1 MPQGSQGRTTGT
13 GGAAAHWRRHGR
25 IRRVRWSCLLPP
37 LWLIAGAVTAAPP
50 LPEGSAEV
58 STGYDSNP
66 AQSAD
71 GPGLAFVRLD
81 LEATHT
87 LMLGEAEVTLG
98 ANAWYTDLEGP
109 NDNARLAVDADWSRT
124 TAGGLGRITLGASG
138 GLYRD
143 DLVPAD
149 ARNEA
154 GLSARYTRTLGARD
168 SAGVAA
174 EVRWLD
180 YLYPS
185 LPWAGRPG
193 SGPADPA
200 AVAAQAADT
209 LGASGRSGHGGRGQ
223 SSDQTQGPPGGLARR
238 RTDRLSGLSLDAT
251 HDWTPRLATVLT
263 AAFVRCDSPIP
274 VDAYDRAGLGLLLRT
289 EVGETWPL
297 ELGLGWSRT
306 RYDRAPHQLERVDTE
321 VTAGLSIRHR
331 LGPAEASCGIN
342 WVHSDSTARGRSF
355 RQQVTRCGLAWGF

>member
-1 MPQGSQGRTTGT
+1 MPQGPRSRTTDA
-13 GGAAAHWRRHGR
+13 GGAAPPGGR
-25 IRRVRWSCLLPP
+25 SIRRARWSRLLPP

-50 LPEGSAEV
+50 LPEGSGEV
-58 STGYDSNP
+58 SIGYDSNP

-81 LEATHT
+81 LEATHP
-87 LMLGEAEVTLG
+87 LMFGAAEVTLG
-98 ANAWYTDLEGP
+98 AGGWYTDLEGP
-109 NDNARLAVDADWSRT
+109 NDNARLAVDADWSRA
-124 TAGGLGRITLGASG
+124 TAGGLGRLTLGANG
-138 GLYRD
+138 ALYRD

-200 AVAAQAADT
+200 AET
-209 LGASGRSGHGGRGQ
+209 TGSSGHTGPGGRVQ
-223 SSDQTQGPPGGLARR
+223 SSNTTQGQGGLARR
-238 RTDRLSGLSLDAT
+238 RTDRVSGLSLDAT

-274 VDAYDRAGLGLLLRT
+274 VDAYERAGLGLLLRT
-289 EVGETWPL
+289 EIGETWPL
-297 ELGLGWSRT
+297 ELGLGCSRT
-306 RYDRAPHQLERVDTE
+306 RYDRAPRQLERVDTE
-321 VTAGLSIRHR
+321 VTAGLAIRHR

-355 RQQVTRCGLAWGF
+355 DQQVTRCGLAWGF